1 MQTVNTLLQYEW
13 MHTLLGCLALL
24 LVAWLVGRLTRFVL
38 ARVMSVASK
47 RTTWRWDDAMVKRH
61 VFRRLAQVV
70 PLLIIRYGVSA
81 VPNIPDK
88 AEVAVA
94 NVTLALIAVFVV
106 LAINAA
112 LSAIEDLYQA
122 HPQGREGSIKG
133 YVQLGK
139 ILVWLVGAIFIIASL
154 VGRSPLTLLAGLG
167 AVSAVLLLIFK
178 DTILSVVASVQ
189 VSSNDMLRVG
199 DWISLPDDNVDG
211 DVVEIALHT
220 VKVVNWDKTI
230 STVPTWHLI
239 SKSYRNYRNM
249 YATGRRIRRALTID
263 ITSVHFHTPEELAH
277 LRKFRLLHEYFDRK
291 HEELAEWNAKLD
303 EQGWAGINERRL
315 TNLGSFRAYTQA
327 YIKNHPGINQDL
339 FWAVRQLDPGPTGIP
354 IQVYG
359 YTRDTGF
366 VAHEN
371 VQGDIFDHLI
381 TILPEFGLKLFQQ
394 PTGLDLRAGL
404 APHDDASGPPRI
416 GARQPTDAS
425 RPPSLPEPATRED

>member
-1 MQTVNTLLQYEW
+1 METVATILQHQW
-13 MHTLLGCLALL
+13 THTLLGCLALL
-24 LVAWLVGRLTRFVL
+24 VVAWLAGQL
-38 ARVMSVASK
+38 ARLVMVRLVHIASK
-47 RTTWRWDDAMVKRH
+47 RTAWRWDDAMVKH
-61 VFRRLAQVV
+61 QVFRRLAHVV
-70 PLLIIRYGVSA
+70 PLLIIGYGVSA
-81 VPNIPDK
+81 VPNVPDK
-88 AEVAVA
+88 AELAVA
-94 NVTLALIAVFVV
+94 NIALALMALVVV
-106 LAINAA
+106 LACNAA
-112 LSAIEDLYQA
+112 LTAIEDLYRT
-122 HPQGREGSIKG
+122 HPRGREGSIKG

-139 ILVWLVGAIFIIASL
+139 ILIWVIGAIFIIASL

-249 YATGRRIRRALTID
+249 YATGRRVRRALNID
-263 ITSVHFHTPEELAH
+263 ITSVHFHTHDELAH
-277 LRKFRLLHEYFDRK
+277 LRQFRLLHDYFDHK
-291 HEELAEWNAKLD
+291 QKELAEWNAQLD
-303 EQGWAGINERRL
+303 GKGWSGINERRL
-315 TNLGSFRAYTQA
+315 TNLGSFRAYMQA
-327 YIKNHPGINQDL
+327 YIGNHPGINQDL
-339 FWAVRQLDPGPTGIP
+339 FWAVRQLDPGATGIP
-354 IQVYG
+354 IQIYG

-394 PTGLDLRAGL
+394 PTGQDIRAGL
-404 APHDDASGPPRI
+404 ALRSVAPEAPDVDAP
-416 GARQPTDAS
+416 AA
-425 RPPSLPEPATRED
+425 PSMPKYATRAE